1 MMAHLYTVVV
11 SCGVVAPGHGREV
24 VDGLKSNGK
33 SFLLMLMTNLQLP
46 SYKRHDTQM

>member
-1 MMAHLYTVVV
+1 MMAHLYTIVV

-33 SFLLMLMTNLQLP
+33 RFLLMLMTNLQLP